1 MEYFQIYLNS
11 FKKSF
16 DYKNPSPRKEL
27 NFFILFYFLFWML
40 IFIPFMFSN
49 VYTTM
54 VLNKTPEI
62 NFIIYLTVS
71 WLFFII
77 HAFPLLGLVKRRLI
91 DITNKNANLIFGGYI
106 VVEIIRISIVI
117 AFIFLFAAF
126 FKIVE
131 LQNIF
136 LYIAIGLVNQL
147 LSASVLAFYI
157 FLMVK
162 KGNL

>member
-27 NFFILFYFLFWML
+27 NSFILFYFLFWML

-62 NFIIYLTVS
+62 NFIIYLAVS

-126 FKIVE
+126 FKTVE

>member
-1 MEYFQIYLNS
+1 
-11 FKKSF
+11 
-16 DYKNPSPRKEL
+16 
-27 NFFILFYFLFWML
+27 ML

-62 NFIIYLTVS
+62 NFIIYLAVS

-126 FKIVE
+126 FKT
-131 LQNIF
+131 
-136 LYIAIGLVNQL
+136 VNCKI
-147 LSASVLAFYI
+147 SFYI
-157 FLMVK
+157 
-162 KGNL
+162 